1 MDSILTGRQ
10 IHMEYLMMIH
20 MISCCE
26 STTHVLPYGR
36 FLTRVFKDF
45 GVDLSR
51 ETYFEALVLTI
62 HMMSSLWG
70 R

>member
-1 MDSILTGRQ
+1 MDFILTGKR

-36 FLTRVFKDF
+36 FLTRVFKDV

-51 ETYFEALVLTI
+51 ETYFEAPTLTM

-70 R
+70 G